1 MSKQRASK
9 QRVENTI
16 DFIQSLT
23 LESCE
28 KFIKDSENVEHIELS
43 KDDQLAVV
51 EALEREP
58 QVNEKLMNAAKKHKE
73 IIDSEP
79 MLSNNTTELTDNDKD

>member
-28 KFIKDSENVEHIELS
+28 NFIKDSENVEHIELS
-43 KDDQLAVV
+43 KDETLMSESSTICIREFDKPILDIKN
-51 EALEREP
+51 ERFVP
-58 QVNEKLMNAAKKHKE
+58 H
-73 IIDSEP
+73 IIV
-79 MLSNNTTELTDNDKD
+79 